1 MAPFSRKIPEEKA
14 TQKAEKTGRDAK
26 RKSLADSLTR
36 TERMTHGSAINVTA
50 DEISLDETLTFLAT
64 GELDDHDAK
73 AVLAATDQRI
83 IIGWMKGLSIG
94 HTEIRYSGIDQ
105 IDVGTKLSGK
115 WVTLRHGSHSTTLE
129 KSVSKN
135 LDDLKR
141 VVREQQAIPAAP
153 ADTSDVSNLAKLAE
167 RHAAGVLTDDE
178 FTAAKAKALGL

>member
-1 MAPFSRKIPEEKA
+1 MALFSRKTPEEKA

-50 DEISLDETLTFLAT
+50 DEISLDETLIFSAT
-64 GELDDHDAK
+64 GELDDQDAK
-73 AVLAATDQRI
+73 AVLVATDQRI

-94 HTEIRYSGIDQ
+94 HTEIRYSDIDQ

-135 LDDLKR
+135 LDDLKH
-141 VVREQQAIPAAP
+141 VVRDQQSTATAP
-153 ADTSDVSNLAKLAE
+153 SDPSGVSDLAKLAE
-167 RHAAGVLTDDE
+167 LHAAGVLTDDE